1 MKSKQI
7 KDILKQFDKNNTYK
21 KIFINGVWGIG
32 KSYYANEYL
41 AEHKKNII
49 YVSLFGKTSFDSI
62 TSELDCELIRCS
74 KNYETRKKSF
84 LDSLNDVSVEANF
97 LGIINVSAPIVKSKN
112 ILLEFSKVL
121 NKKELIIII
130 DDLERKS
137 PKIPIE
143 DIMGMVEELSTLE
156 KIKIVLIGDES
167 KINGNDIEKWE
178 NFKEKIIDKEY
189 KINTFSYDAIESL
202 VINKLKGYISKEL
215 LDDYISLFIKKHKI
229 KNLRTIN
236 KGINL
241 FLEIVNNYISKKHNE
256 KVYLVILKNCMA
268 VAIELTE
275 ELYKTDKAEE
285 KEKSKI
291 ESPSDKIIDDIITE
305 WQIKNNLDI
314 SYRIKQNYFNENTL
328 FGYDTD
334 SSILDYIIK
343 IYNSEITDEL
353 IQEFN
358 KVLNTFVEKKQKPNE
373 KNVFYLSERKIK
385 EKVSKIYNHIT
396 SEKYQI
402 ITLEEFI
409 DDLYNM
415 FRWNK
420 ALDLKYNF
428 DDISNHVNNILL
440 SQYYDLSKEEYQNQ
454 INKFSFVRENN
465 TELCELLD
473 NYNNLVVDRYSKEK
487 IDNILTQFK
496 HKNYNP
502 DILNFLKW
510 KFKQEN
516 SKIARKYFLEICK
529 KNNFLIPNLKSEI
542 DELSWRWTH
551 SIWDIFYECLNDKKA
566 NEELNN
572 YVNSIKKNNKLLAY
586 RISLLQ
592 ESKSLVK
599 NK

>member
-1 MKSKQI
+1 
-7 KDILKQFDKNNTYK
+7 
-21 KIFINGVWGIG
+21 
-32 KSYYANEYL
+32 
-41 AEHKKNII
+41 
-49 YVSLFGKTSFDSI
+49 
-62 TSELDCELIRCS
+62 
-74 KNYETRKKSF
+74 
-84 LDSLNDVSVEANF
+84 
-97 LGIINVSAPIVKSKN
+97 
-112 ILLEFSKVL
+112 
-121 NKKELIIII
+121 
-130 DDLERKS
+130 
-137 PKIPIE
+137 
-143 DIMGMVEELSTLE
+143 MGMIEELSTLE

>member
-1 MKSKQI
+1 
-7 KDILKQFDKNNTYK
+7 
-21 KIFINGVWGIG
+21 
-32 KSYYANEYL
+32 
-41 AEHKKNII
+41 
-49 YVSLFGKTSFDSI
+49 
-62 TSELDCELIRCS
+62 
-74 KNYETRKKSF
+74 
-84 LDSLNDVSVEANF
+84 
-97 LGIINVSAPIVKSKN
+97 
-112 ILLEFSKVL
+112 
-121 NKKELIIII
+121 
-130 DDLERKS
+130 
-137 PKIPIE
+137 
-143 DIMGMVEELSTLE
+143 MGMIEELSTLE

-167 KINGNDIEKWE
+167 KINGKDIKKWK
-178 NFKEKIIDKEY
+178 NFKEKIIEKEY

-202 VINKLKGYISKEL
+202 VINKLEKYISKEL
-215 LDDYISLFIKKHKI
+215 LNDYISSFTKKHKI

-285 KEKSKI
+285 QEKSKI
-291 ESPSDKIIDDIITE
+291 ESSPDKIINDIITE

-343 IYNSEITDEL
+343 IYNSEITDDL
-353 IQEFN
+353 IQDFN

-373 KNVFYLSERKIK
+373 KNVFYLSEGKIE
-385 EKVSKIYNHIT
+385 EKVSRIYNHII

-428 DDISNHVNNILL
+428 DDISSHVNNILL
-440 SQYYDLSKEEYQNQ
+440 SQYYDLSKEECQNQ
-454 INKFSFVRENN
+454 INKFSFVREND
-465 TELCELLD
+465 TEMCELLD

-516 SKIARKYFLEICK
+516 SEIARKYFLEICK

-542 DELSWRWTH
+542 DELSWSWTH

-599 NK
+599 INESVNKTV